1 VRKILYVIR
10 DQSVRPFRAISDI
23 SHCGKPPP
31 ISGQSTEVRRGI
43 LYRGE
48 HRQAAKRAAADI
60 EGHSTAAKFGQPGRL
75 SASVYVRL
83 KRQLRRLPD
92 F

>member
-1 VRKILYVIR
+1 
-10 DQSVRPFRAISDI
+10 
-23 SHCGKPPP
+23 
-31 ISGQSTEVRRGI
+31 VRRGI